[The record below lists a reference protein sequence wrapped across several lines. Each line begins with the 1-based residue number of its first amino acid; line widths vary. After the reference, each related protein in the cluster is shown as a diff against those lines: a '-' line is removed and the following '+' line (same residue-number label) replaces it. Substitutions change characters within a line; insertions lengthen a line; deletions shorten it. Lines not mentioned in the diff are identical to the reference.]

1 MSALLAAARRLFAR
15 RPLLANCATY
25 GALYAGAEFS
35 QQTVLRKLLVKI
47 TLNFKNGSVH
57 QFISRLFL
65 NVRSEINRLGSGKSW
80 CK

>member
-47 TLNFKNGSVH
+47 KLNFKNGSVH
-57 QFISRLFL
+57 QFISRLFFECAKR
-65 NVRSEINRLGSGKSW
+65 NKSSRKW
-80 CK
+80 EVVV